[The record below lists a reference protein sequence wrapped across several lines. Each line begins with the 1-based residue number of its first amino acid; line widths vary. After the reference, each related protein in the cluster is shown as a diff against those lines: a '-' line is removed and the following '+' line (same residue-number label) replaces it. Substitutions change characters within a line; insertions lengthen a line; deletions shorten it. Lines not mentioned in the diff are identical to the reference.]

1 MNQYQNQQQKIKNPE
16 TQVPKTPQMN
26 ERDFINDLLTTEKY
40 MTSAYSMA
48 LHEASHEGLY
58 QDIMQVFTETQQ
70 CQRNL
75 YDLMFKKG
83 WYSVEAADQ
92 QKLQQSYQQFQGY
105 TNQLPSSGTI
115 Q

>member
-1 MNQYQNQQQKIKNPE
+1 MNQNQSQQQKIKNPE

-26 ERDFINDLLTTEKY
+26 DRDFINDLLATEKY
-40 MTSAYSMA
+40 LTTAYTMP

-58 QDIMQVFTETQQ
+58 QDIMKIFSETQN
-70 CQRNL
+70 CQREL

-83 WYSVEAADQ
+83 WYAVEAADQ

-105 TNQLPSSGTI
+105 TNQLPNGGTL

>member
-1 MNQYQNQQQKIKNPE
+1 MDQNQQKIKNPE

-26 ERDFINDLLTTEKY
+26 DRDFINDLLATEKY
-40 MTSAYSMA
+40 LTTAYTMA

-58 QDIMQVFTETQQ
+58 QDIMQIFSETQE

-83 WYSVEAADQ
+83 WYAVEAADQ

-105 TNQLPSSGTI
+105 MNQFPNGGTL